1 MPPPVQW
8 DEPNRFPIVR
18 PLPNTLKN
26 VFLKVVAA
34 FEMLDSLGF
43 MAPFP
48 NTRSE
53 DVV

>member
-1 MPPPVQW
+1 MSQSL
-8 DEPNRFPIVR
+8 RL
-18 PLPNTLKN
+18 LPNTLKI

-34 FEMLDSLGF
+34 FEMLDSPGF
-43 MAPFP
+43 MAPLP